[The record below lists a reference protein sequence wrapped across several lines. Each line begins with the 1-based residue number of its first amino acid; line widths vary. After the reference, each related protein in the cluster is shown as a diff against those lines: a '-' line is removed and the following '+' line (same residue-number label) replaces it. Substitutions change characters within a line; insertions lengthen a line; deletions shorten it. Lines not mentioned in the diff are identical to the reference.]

1 VNIIGK
7 IRQNNKE
14 KYMSCSEGTGCCG
27 NCVDS
32 STETNLSDIQHQKS
46 QLKSF
51 DWDLKVTKDD
61 IPDPQNLHF
70 NEHAQV
76 RIPKVGIKSLV
87 LPLNV
92 KRRAG
97 DVITVKGDISAY
109 VSLDDVHARGINMS
123 RLARCFYDHVDGKG
137 SIELLDLIKVV
148 EDYKE
153 KLPAV
158 EGYLKVRFDYPYKQ
172 KHWREEHS
180 GWLYYPTEFEIQDVD
195 GVLKTYITIV
205 YTYNSACPCS
215 YELAR
220 YSREQLDTPAIS
232 HSQRSEATIKIE
244 FDPYC
249 NDLLWIED
257 IVDLCRKIQPSEVL
271 SGIVTRVGEFSMAQ
285 MVGSNDAIGFI
296 EDLLRKF
303 WKGLNDE
310 PRITDFSVGLCHFE
324 ALNANFAVG
333 FINKSLKSG
342 VGLS

>member
-1 VNIIGK
+1 
-7 IRQNNKE
+7 
-14 KYMSCSEGTGCCG
+14 MSCNSETGCG
-27 NCVDS
+27 TTDGS
-32 STETNLSDIQHQKS
+32 SDIQKQKS
-46 QLKSF
+46 ALQPF
-51 DWDLKVTKDD
+51 DWGLQVTKDD

-76 RIPKVGIKSLV
+76 RIPKVGIKSLI
-87 LPLNV
+87 LPINV
-92 KRRAG
+92 KRRSG
-97 DVITVKGDISAY
+97 DSITVKGDISAY

-123 RLARCFYDHVDGKG
+123 RLARSFYDHVDGKG
-137 SIELLDLIKVV
+137 SIQLLDLIKVV
-148 EDYKE
+148 DDYKT
-153 KLPAV
+153 KLPAN

-172 KHWREEHS
+172 KHWREDHS
-180 GWLYYPTEFEIQDVD
+180 GWLYYPIEFEIRDIG
-195 GVLKTYITIV
+195 GVMKTFITIV

-244 FDPYC
+244 FDPY
-249 NDLLWIED
+249 NTDLLWIED

-285 MVGSNDAIGFI
+285 MTASTDAIGFI

-303 WKGLNDE
+303 WDGLNNE

-324 ALNANFAVG
+324 SLNANFAAG
-333 FINKSLKSG
+333 FINKSLQSG